1 MDSSIHLARRQ
12 GRSLMAQDKIIAVQ
26 QEYEEIC
33 LQSDMPDYR
42 ALYFMLFARVEEVRK
57 LLELR

>member
-1 MDSSIHLARRQ
+1 MDSSIHLARLQ

-26 QEYEEIC
+26 QKCEEIC